1 MRIAY
6 TKAKLA
12 ARIRQLGRKISKD
25 YAGRTLDLVVVLDNG
40 YMFGADLMRCISVP
54 VVCHFVRAEMRDIES
69 NGHARREILFS
80 WPPRLRGRDVVVV
93 DAILNTGV
101 PQDFL
106 MRQIEES
113 RPRSLRLAVLFD
125 KPNGRRVDLRA
136 EYIGF
141 SSASNHWV
149 GFGLAGRGG
158 LGRNL
163 AHVLAGPER
172 RRSTATRRRG
182 TARGRVKS
190 AKG

>member
-80 WPPRLRGRDVVVV
+80 WPPRLRGQGCRGRGRD
-93 DAILNTGV
+93 
-101 PQDFL
+101 F
-106 MRQIEES
+106 EY
-113 RPRSLRLAVLFD
+113 
-125 KPNGRRVDLRA
+125 GRA
-136 EYIGF
+136 PGF
-141 SSASNHWV
+141 SDAADR
-149 GFGLAGRGG
+149 GKPAEIAAPGRSV
-158 LGRNL
+158 R
-163 AHVLAGPER
+163 
-172 RRSTATRRRG
+172 
-182 TARGRVKS
+182 
-190 AKG
+190 